1 MLPLLDVRVAE
12 AGVACKNNTRT
23 KDVGRPRVRTPAT
36 VGIAG
41 TGRDVDAFEEL
52 RRCSCRTRPDVGL
65 RMPRWL
71 GGDGS
76 IRARNACGPADLDR
90 AGNLRPA
97 KCCAWAPGPPR
108 AATHH

>member
-1 MLPLLDVRVAE
+1 MPANATVATRWTMLPLVDVRVAE
-12 AGVACKNNTRT
+12 TLVARKNNTRT

-41 TGRDVDAFEEL
+41 TRRDVDAFEEL
-52 RRCSCRTRPDVGL
+52 GRCSCRGGPDVGW

-71 GGDGS
+71 CGDGS

-90 AGNLRPA
+90 AGNRRPA
-97 KCCAWAPGPPR
+97 E
-108 AATHH
+108 

>member
-1 MLPLLDVRVAE
+1 MPSNATVATCWTMLPLLDVRVAE

-71 GGDGS
+71 VAS
-76 IRARNACGPADLDR
+76 PTIPPTNPS
-90 AGNLRPA
+90 RPA
-97 KCCAWAPGPPR
+97 
-108 AATHH
+108 TL